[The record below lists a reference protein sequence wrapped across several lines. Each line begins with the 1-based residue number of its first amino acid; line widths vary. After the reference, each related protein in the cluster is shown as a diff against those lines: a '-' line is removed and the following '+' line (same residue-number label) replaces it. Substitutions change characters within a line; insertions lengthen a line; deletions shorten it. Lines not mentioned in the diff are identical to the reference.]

1 MTIKSTVAIDLVD
14 RDRYP
19 LAQVYAKQDD
29 SLSRAIAA
37 SIYAAGVA
45 WVPPSGATAVIRYR
59 RPDGIGGIYDEL
71 PDGSVAYTIADNV
84 ITAYIAPDALSCP
97 GRVRMDIVI
106 VNGTEALAT
115 FDISVLVDAAPT
127 SGVAPTN
134 GYYKYKTLAD
144 INAALAARVQSVNN
158 QAPDN
163 KGNVQI
169 NAEQT
174 GAVSRTAFDAAMT
187 TVVRK
192 VNGVTPDSDG
202 NVNVSAES
210 GGNVLS
216 VNSQTGAVQI
226 PTPASGVCSI
236 GADIPA
242 KVVESV
248 SPGAS
253 PVEGAIVYV
262 KFEAANTAENPTLTF
277 MGYTATIVD
286 DEGTAVAPGA
296 ITTGTHGFQR
306 RGEAWVLLDGSG
318 AAGEDG
324 GYYAPSV
331 DSGGNLTWTASKSGM
346 PQVSGANIKGPK
358 GDAGVGIASIAR
370 TSGTGAS
377 GTTDTYTITLTDG
390 STSTFTVYNGKDGA
404 SGSGTE
410 TTTHGIVWGL
420 VNVTSSNNV
429 VSVPDGASLVAVLT
443 PADGYTLGDVT
454 ITMGGEVVT
463 GAWNADTATVAIQ
476 SVTGD
481 VMISCAGVEQ
491 TGPVDTSPV
500 IAQSDVGYN
509 GSGEVKSFPGVA
521 ITKYYEF
528 TPDIDG
534 IKASGYYDE
543 TNDYTTLVGLTGAVA
558 VYTPNTKM
566 VEAGYS
572 TSGMTANAS
581 KTALFRDGVFAATM
595 SNACLTGNNT
605 QVTLHFARHNTN
617 AMYANSIAFTI
628 SELDADDS
636 YAYWTTVNHTVFP
649 VGVRAGDII
658 FAGKN
663 TPYYGMANID
673 GTMLGGEAAT
683 ALSLDDDI
691 AQDYGAATLSLTPDL
706 SADTSTAYGLS
717 SAYASVLGTIRNEW
731 MVEYNG
737 NANKIPIII
746 HTDQHGRM
754 TNGGN
759 VKGLFNTIG
768 KAFSLHDISKVMNLG
783 DTVSV
788 EWQDAD
794 AEHPLLSCTALE
806 NYLSTVEAIPFSKR
820 LEVFGNHDT
829 WYYNGYNDEGNAV
842 GTRYPST
849 QNHLYKYFRN
859 IYKKSNGN
867 NTGYFAVYD
876 DYFNVK
882 YVVVSAYEYQ
892 NGTISNRM
900 TAEQIEWIIREFG
913 KDDGYDIVVV
923 SHCPLYWDDVTGT
936 FPEGAPTT
944 TETLRIADD
953 WIDALWAG
961 RKNKTSGTV
970 NDSDGGSHTF
980 DFTGC
985 TSNLLCALHGH
996 THRAGYNY
1004 VSDSLLSVAFDWF
1017 ANESMY
1023 FCLIDRENREL
1034 KVWKFIGSDGD
1045 APEYLTWVAPFDKQ

>member
-1 MTIKSTVAIDLVD
+1 MKYSDDRASLDIHASGYQAVLHAKKGETKRRILIMLTERGKPYLISSDCTAVFTATKPDGNIIYNDCAIDNNIICYNFTEQTTAAEGKLDCEIRLYGADNALIIRPGLELIVD
-14 RDRYP
+14 APGYED
-19 LAQVYAKQDD
+19 
-29 SLSRAIAA
+29 
-37 SIYAAGVA
+37 G
-45 WVPPSGATAVIRYR
+45 
-59 RPDGIGGIYDEL
+59 DGIE
-71 PDGSVAYTIADNV
+71 S
-84 ITAYIAPDALSCP
+84 
-97 GRVRMDIVI
+97 
-106 VNGTEALAT
+106 GTE
-115 FDISVLVDAAPT
+115 
-127 SGVAPTN
+127 
-134 GYYKYKTLAD
+134 
-144 INAALAARVQSVNN
+144 
-158 QAPDN
+158 
-163 KGNVQI
+163 
-169 NAEQT
+169 
-174 GAVSRTAFDAAMT
+174 
-187 TVVRK
+187 
-192 VNGVTPDSDG
+192 
-202 NVNVSAES
+202 VSALTALVSETTTLI
-210 GGNVLS
+210 NT
-216 VNSQTGAVQI
+216 VNT
-226 PTPASGVCSI
+226 
-236 GADIPA
+236 
-242 KVVESV
+242 KL
-248 SPGAS
+248 
-253 PVEGAIVYV
+253 
-262 KFEAANTAENPTLTF
+262 EN
-277 MGYTATIVD
+277 
-286 DEGTAVAPGA
+286 
-296 ITTGTHGFQR
+296 
-306 RGEAWVLLDGSG
+306 GEF
-318 AAGEDG
+318 
-324 GYYAPSV
+324 
-331 DSGGNLTWTASKSGM
+331 N
-346 PQVSGANIKGPK
+346 GPK
-358 GDAGVGIASIAR
+358 GEAGGFYTPAVTQPDANTIRMSFTPSKENMPNVEPV
-370 TSGTGAS
+370 
-377 GTTDTYTITLTDG
+377 DITLPAG
-390 STSTFTVYNGKDGA
+390 GG
-404 SGSGTE
+404 GGG
-410 TTTHGIVWGL
+410 TTTHGIVWNL

-429 VSVPDGASLVAVLT
+429 ASVADGAPLVAVLT
-443 PADGYTLGDVT
+443 PADGYALGDVT

-463 GAWNADTATVAIQ
+463 GAWNADTATVTIQ

-481 VMISCAGVEQ
+481 VMISCTGVEQ

-500 IAQSDVGYN
+500 IAQSDAGYN
-509 GSGEVKSFPGVA
+509 SSGVVTSFPGVA
-521 ITKYYEF
+521 ITKSYEF

-543 TNDYTTLVGLTGAVA
+543 TNDYTIWAGTSGIVA

-572 TSGMTANAS
+572 TSGMTTKAS
-581 KTALFRDGVFAATM
+581 KTVLFRDGVVAYTI
-595 SNACLTGNNT
+595 SNSCLTSSNT
-605 QVTLHFARHNTN
+605 QVTLPFPRQNTN

-636 YAYWTTVNHTVFP
+636 YAYWTTNTYTVLP
-649 VGVRAGDII
+649 VGVRSGDII

-691 AQDYGAATLSLTPDL
+691 AQDYGVATLSLTPDL
-706 SADTSTAYGLS
+706 VADTSSAYGLS
-717 SAYASVLGTIRNEW
+717 SAYASVLETIRDEW
-731 MVEYNG
+731 MIEYNG

-788 EWQDAD
+788 EWKDAD
-794 AEHPLLSCTALE
+794 TDHPLLSCTALE

-892 NGTISNRM
+892 NGTISDRM
-900 TAEQIEWIIREFG
+900 TSEQIEWIIREFS

-953 WIDALWAG
+953 GIDALWAG

-1023 FCLIDRENREL
+1023 FCLIDREDMEL

>member
-1 MTIKSTVAIDLVD
+1 MTITSTVAIDLVD

-97 GRVRMDIVI
+97 GRVLMDIVI

-202 NVNVSAES
+202 NVNVSGGS

-253 PVEGAIVYV
+253 PVDGALVYV
-262 KFEAANTAENPTLTF
+262 KFEAANTAGNPTLTF
-277 MGYTATIVD
+277 MGYTAPIVD
-286 DEGTAVAPGA
+286 GGGNAVALGA
-296 ITTGTHGFQR
+296 LTAGTHGFQR
-306 RGEAWVLLDGSG
+306 RGETWVLLDGSG

-331 DSGGNLTWTASKSGM
+331 DSGGNLTWTASKAGM

-358 GDAGVGIASIAR
+358 GVGIASIAR
-370 TSGTGAS
+370 TSGTGAA
-377 GTTDTYTITLTDG
+377 GTTDTYTITMTDG

-410 TTTHGIVWGL
+410 TTTHSIIWDL
-420 VNVTSSNNV
+420 VNVTSSNNA
-429 VSVPDGASLVAVLT
+429 VSVSDGASLVAVLT
-443 PADGYTLGDVT
+443 PADGYSLGDVT

-463 GAWNADTATVAIQ
+463 NVWDADTSTVTIP

-481 VMISCAGVEQ
+481 VMISCAGV
-491 TGPVDTSPV
+491 
-500 IAQSDVGYN
+500 AN
-509 GSGEVKSFPGVA
+509 GSGEVIDTTAVIEVEGKGINSAGRVYANENWGYTKFYEVNDANITLYGTNTEGVGGPTSNA
-521 ITKYYEF
+521 IMTVYLDTDDGTTPFKVKGYTNPIGPINIGTEYVSTVPDGTTGLRATILLAEIDNYYC
-528 TPDIDG
+528 
-534 IKASGYYDE
+534 YE
-543 TNDYTTLVGLTGAVA
+543 TNTGKV
-558 VYTPNTKM
+558 
-566 VEAGYS
+566 
-572 TSGMTANAS
+572 
-581 KTALFRDGVFAATM
+581 
-595 SNACLTGNNT
+595 
-605 QVTLHFARHNTN
+605 
-617 AMYANSIAFTI
+617 
-628 SELDADDS
+628 
-636 YAYWTTVNHTVFP
+636 
-649 VGVRAGDII
+649 I

-663 TPYYGMANID
+663 TPYYGMEYAGSTIAEANE
-673 GTMLGGEAAT
+673 T
-683 ALSLDDDI
+683 LSYDDDI
-691 AQDYGAATLSLTPDL
+691 AQNYAV
-706 SADTSTAYGLS
+706 STASILGEDTADDPKTEYGI
-717 SAYASVLGTIRNEW
+717 SAELAAVIDEVRTAW
-731 MVEYNG
+731 MTEYG
-737 NANKIPIII
+737 GDYRKIPLIIT
-746 HTDQHGRM
+746 TDQHGR
-754 TNGGN
+754 TNSGI
-759 VKGLFNTIG
+759 FNMLG
-768 KAFSLHDISKVMNLG
+768 KTLSFHDVSKVMNLG

-788 EWQDAD
+788 EWYDED
-794 AEHPLLSCTALE
+794 TTNPLVSCAQLE
-806 NYLSTVEAIPFSKR
+806 KWCESIKEIPFSKR
-820 LEVFGNHDT
+820 LDVYGNHDT
-829 WYYNGYNDEGNAV
+829 WYGNYDDDGNTI
-842 GTRYPST
+842 GTRYPANQS
-849 QNHLYKYFRN
+849 HLDQYFRN
-859 IYKKSNGN
+859 IYARRNNNNGW
-867 NTGYFAVYD
+867 FVIRD

-882 YVVVSAYEYQ
+882 YVVVSGFEYDGGVTFRI
-892 NGTISNRM
+892 GTKQM
-900 TAEQIEWIIREFG
+900 QFIIDEFS
-913 KDDGYDIVVV
+913 KNDGYDIVVV
-923 SHCPLYWDDVTGT
+923 SHVPLYYQPSTEVYPTGMT
-936 FPEGAPTT
+936 PSDAGS
-944 TETLRIADD
+944 ETISRVSNVDT
-953 WIDALWAG
+953 DALFNG
-961 RKNKTSGTV
+961 RKNKTSGSVT
-970 NDSDGGSHTF
+970 DSDGIEHTF
-980 DFTGC
+980 DFSGC
-985 TSNLLCALHGH
+985 TTDILCGLHGH
-996 THRAGYNY
+996 IHMDAYNY
-1004 VSDSLLSVAFDWF
+1004 VGGNGLMSATFDWF
-1017 ANESMY
+1017 DGSTIHFA
-1023 FCLIDRENREL
+1023 LVDRINRQMNI
-1034 KVWKFIGSDGD
+1034 WKIEGD
-1045 APEYLTWVAPFDKQ
+1045 SLTYQNYQVPLEKPAE

>member
-1 MTIKSTVAIDLVD
+1 MKIPIKVSGQKMRLPSNYKFIAPKSQKFVNFVFDLSSDWDGLTIF
-14 RDRYP
+14 
-19 LAQVYAKQDD
+19 AQFGQNGEGYNQYLDKNNSV
-29 SLSRAIAA
+29 SLPIE
-37 SIYAAGVA
+37 ITAGECTLMLYG
-45 WVPPSGATAVIRYR
+45 SG
-59 RPDGIGGIYDEL
+59 
-71 PDGSVAYTIADNV
+71 SDNV
-84 ITAYIAPDALSCP
+84 IATSNYLTLKITPDILIANANSTEISQPLYEQLIQKLNVMNARIDNLSILSEGSTTADAELIDIRVGADGTTYSSAGEAVREQIGSLSEEK
-97 GRVRMDIVI
+97 VDIYQGES
-106 VNGTEALAT
+106 NAGMYLAVGDDGNLT
-115 FDISVLVDAAPT
+115 LVEGGGSGEVTYHNISYSLT
-127 SGVAPTN
+127 
-134 GYYKYKTLAD
+134 
-144 INAALAARVQSVNN
+144 
-158 QAPDN
+158 
-163 KGNVQI
+163 
-169 NAEQT
+169 
-174 GAVSRTAFDAAMT
+174 
-187 TVVRK
+187 
-192 VNGVTPDSDG
+192 GVTLSD
-202 NVNVSAES
+202 
-210 GGNVLS
+210 
-216 VNSQTGAVQI
+216 T
-226 PTPASGVCSI
+226 PTEI
-236 GADIPA
+236 QHNR
-242 KVVESV
+242 K
-248 SPGAS
+248 
-253 PVEGAIVYV
+253 
-262 KFEAANTAENPTLTF
+262 
-277 MGYTATIVD
+277 YTATISVGND
-286 DEGTAVAPGA
+286 FAIQSVSVTMGSTDVTSTAYAA
-296 ITTGTHGFQR
+296 KTGTITISR
-306 RGEAWVLLDGSG
+306 V
-318 AAGEDG
+318 
-324 GYYAPSV
+324 
-331 DSGGNLTWTASKSGM
+331 
-346 PQVSGANIKGPK
+346 
-358 GDAGVGIASIAR
+358 
-370 TSGTGAS
+370 
-377 GTTDTYTITLTDG
+377 TD
-390 STSTFTVYNGKDGA
+390 
-404 SGSGTE
+404 
-410 TTTHGIVWGL
+410 
-420 VNVTSSNNV
+420 
-429 VSVPDGASLVAVLT
+429 
-443 PADGYTLGDVT
+443 DVT
-454 ITMGGEVVT
+454 ITII
-463 GAWNADTATVAIQ
+463 ATA
-476 SVTGD
+476 
-481 VMISCAGVEQ
+481 
-491 TGPVDTSPV
+491 DTSPV
-500 IAQSDVGYN
+500 IVQSDVGYN
-509 GSGEVKSFPGVA
+509 ASGVVTSFPGVA
-521 ITKYYEF
+521 ITKFYEF

-543 TNDYTTLVGLTGAVA
+543 TNDYTTSAGTSGCVA
-558 VYTPNTKM
+558 AYTPNTKM

-572 TSGMTANAS
+572 TSGMTTKAS
-581 KTALFRDGVFAATM
+581 KIVLFKDGVVSGTM
-595 SNACLTGNNT
+595 SNACLTGGNKQVLFQFVRQNT
-605 QVTLHFARHNTN
+605 DI
-617 AMYANSIAFTI
+617 MYANSIAFTI

-636 YAYWTTVNHTVFP
+636 YAYWTVNSYTVLP
-649 VGVRAGDII
+649 VGVREGDII

-706 SADTSTAYGLS
+706 VADTSTAYGLS
-717 SAYASVLGTIRNEW
+717 SAYASVLETIRNEW
-731 MVEYNG
+731 MIEYNG
-737 NANKIPIII
+737 NANKIPVII

-759 VKGLFNTIG
+759 VKGLFKTIG
-768 KAFSLHDISKVMNLG
+768 KAFSLHDISKIMNLG

-788 EWQDAD
+788 EWKDAD
-794 AEHPLLSCTALE
+794 IDHPLLSCRALE

-900 TAEQIEWIIREFG
+900 TSEQIEWIIREFS

-1017 ANESMY
+1017 EHESMY

-1034 KVWKFIGSDGD
+1034 KVWKFIGSDSD
-1045 APEYLTWVAPFDKQ
+1045 APEYLTWTAPFDKQ